1 MVTVSTAIALQIV
14 SLLVSVASSYALLNY
29 RVKQLEQHNADNK
42 DVRDRL
48 IVIETLVRELKKDQ

>member
-1 MVTVSTAIALQIV
+1 MITVSTAIAFQII
-14 SLLVSVASSYALLNY
+14 SLIVSVASSYALLNY

-48 IVIETLVRELKKDQ
+48 IVIETLVRELKKEQ

>member
-1 MVTVSTAIALQIV
+1 MITVSTAIIYQIV
-14 SLLVSVASSYALLNY
+14 SLLISVASSYALLNY

>member
-1 MVTVSTAIALQIV
+1 
-14 SLLVSVASSYALLNY
+14 
-29 RVKQLEQHNADNK
+29 VKQLEQHNADNK

>member
-1 MVTVSTAIALQIV
+1 MITVPTAILLQVCTMTASIV
-14 SLLVSVASSYALLNY
+14 SSYALLNY

-48 IVIETLVRELKKDQ
+48 IVIETLVRELKKD

>member
-1 MVTVSTAIALQIV
+1 MINVSTAVVLQLITMAVSIV
-14 SLLVSVASSYALLNY
+14 SSYALLNY

-48 IVIETLVRELKKDQ
+48 IVIETLVRELKKD